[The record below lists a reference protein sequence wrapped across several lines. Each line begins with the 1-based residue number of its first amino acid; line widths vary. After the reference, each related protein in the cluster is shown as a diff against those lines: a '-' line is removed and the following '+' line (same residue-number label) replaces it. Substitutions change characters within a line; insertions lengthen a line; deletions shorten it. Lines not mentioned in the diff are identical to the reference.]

1 VKLACALAGAR
12 TFGAVNEFFF
22 PPGMKTL
29 KRKRGMAAA
38 DAAANPVLALAS
50 SCTVK
55 DAADFK
61 IVLLSHL
68 DTPACVSLDAANVER
83 IDTAVL
89 QLLCAFVRDRQARGL
104 KVQWQG
110 ASTALQEAA
119 DLLDLRTHLDLH
131 VDSNAETAGAVS

>member
-1 VKLACALAGAR
+1 
-12 TFGAVNEFFF
+12 
-22 PPGMKTL
+22 MKTL
-29 KRKRGMAAA
+29 KRKRGTAAP

-61 IVLLSHL
+61 IALFAHL
-68 DTPACVSLDAANVER
+68 GTPECVSLDAANVER
-83 IDTAVL
+83 IDTAAL

-110 ASTALQEAA
+110 ASAALQEAA
-119 DLLDLRTHLDLH
+119 DLLDVRALLNLGEA
-131 VDSNAETAGAVS
+131 SAGASS